1 METINAIL
9 WGPFTVGAIL
19 LCGIYHTYKSGFI
32 QLRLRKHLG
41 GNKGSGRA
49 VMSALAASMGT
60 GNITGC
66 AAAISTGGAG
76 AVFWMWISA
85 LLGMAL
91 AYSENRLGGEYAE
104 RYPHKP
110 KGPMLYIENGFGSK
124 GLAVLYAAA
133 CLCAAFVM
141 GCMSQTAALSEAVAE
156 QGIMPGWAAGFVSS
170 AIAAFVIFSS
180 EKASDA
186 AMNAAEK
193 LVPIMGL
200 LYAGGCIA
208 LIILTGSSFGE
219 LFGQILSEALTF
231 KAAAG
236 GIFGSAMSKAVSV
249 GLRRGI
255 FSNEAGM
262 GSSVLV
268 HSEAGFSTPESM
280 GAWAALEV
288 FLDTIVCCTLTALA
302 LLSSGKETLAE
313 AFTLCFGRPGGIF
326 VCLCVCLFAMAA
338 VLGWCCYGEKCLEYL
353 SEGKSSFL
361 LYKIIFCLCGAVS
374 GFISLNFLF
383 GLSDIINVFLIFPNL
398 IAVTILTARENN
410 GKS

>member
-19 LCGIYHTYKSGFI
+19 ICGIYHTYKSGFI
-32 QLRLRKHLG
+32 QLRFGRYLG
-41 GNKGSGRA
+41 GGKRSRTRA

-66 AAAISTGGAG
+66 AAAISAGGAG

-85 LLGMAL
+85 LAGMAL
-91 AYSENRLGGEYAE
+91 AYSENRIGGEYGE
-104 RYPHKP
+104 RYPNEA
-110 KGPMLYIENGFGSK
+110 KGPMLYIEKGLGSK
-124 GLAVLYAAA
+124 PAARLYAAA
-133 CLCAAFVM
+133 CLCAALIM

-156 QGIMPGWAAGFVSS
+156 QGIMSSRTAGIIA
-170 AIAAFVIFSS
+170 AIAAALVIFSS
-180 EKASDA
+180 EKAADA

-200 LYAGGCIA
+200 LYAGGCIV
-208 LIILTGSSFGE
+208 LIILTGSSLKEIFS
-219 LFGQILSEALTF
+219 QIITEAFSF

-236 GIFGSAMSKAVSV
+236 GIFGFSVSKAVSV

-268 HSEAGFSTPESM
+268 HSDGGFESPESM
-280 GAWAALEV
+280 GAWAAFEV

-302 LLSSGKETLAE
+302 LLSSGKDTLSA
-313 AFTLCFGRPGGIF
+313 AFVLCFGEPGGIF
-326 VCLCVCLFAMAA
+326 ICLCVSLFAWAA
-338 VLGWCCYGEKCLEYL
+338 MLGWCCYGEKCLDYFDRKNRSTL
-353 SEGKSSFL
+353 S
-361 LYKIIFCLCGAVS
+361 YKIVFCLCAAIAGN
-374 GFISLNFLF
+374 ISTAYLF
-383 GLSDIINVFLIFPNL
+383 GMSDIINVFLIFPNL
-398 IAVTILTARENN
+398 IAITMITIHENR
-410 GKS
+410 K

>member
-1 METINAIL
+1 METINAVL

-19 LCGIYHTYKSGFI
+19 LCGIYHTYKSGSI
-32 QLRLRKHLG
+32 LLRLKKYLG
-41 GNKGSGRA
+41 GGKGSGRA

-66 AAAISTGGAG
+66 AAAITTGGPG

-110 KGPMLYIENGFGSK
+110 KGPMLYIEKGLGSK
-124 GLAVLYAAA
+124 KLAVIYAAA
-133 CLCAAFVM
+133 CLCAALVM
-141 GCMSQTAALSEAVAE
+141 GCMSQTAALSEAVSE
-156 QGIMPGWAAGFVSS
+156 QGLMPKWTAGLISS
-170 AIAAFVIFSS
+170 AAAAFVIFSS
-180 EKASDA
+180 QKAADA

-193 LVPIMGL
+193 LVPVMGL

-208 LIILTGSSFGE
+208 LIILTGSSLSDIFRE
-219 LFGQILSEALTF
+219 ILTDAFTF
-231 KAAAG
+231 RAAAG
-236 GIFGSAMSKAVSV
+236 GIFGGAVSKAVSV

-268 HSEAGFSTPESM
+268 HSEGGFSSPESM

-302 LLSSGKETLAE
+302 ILSSGKETLSE
-313 AFTLCFGRPGGIF
+313 AFTLCFGRGGGIF
-326 VCLCVCLFAMAA
+326 ICLCVCLFAWAA

-353 SEGKSSFL
+353 AEGKESFV
-361 LYKIIFCLCGAVS
+361 LYKLIFCLCGGLA
-374 GFISLNFLF
+374 GFFSLNFLF

-398 IAVTILTARENN
+398 IAVTCLTIKE
-410 GKS
+410 GKGRY